1 MSFFKELQRR
11 NVVKVA
17 IAYVVVSWLLLQV
30 SDVLVPALLLPEWIQ
45 TATAYFLM
53 IGFLP
58 ALLFAWAFELTPD
71 GIKREREV
79 APGESITAKTNQKL
93 NFVIMGVLLVAV
105 GFLLSERFFMKTA
118 EPEPLVT
125 QDLAAEP
132 SDPRKAIA
140 VLPFENLSAN
150 QENEYFAAG
159 VHEDILTY
167 LSRIAEL
174 RVNSRTS
181 VQQYAK
187 TQLNL
192 KDVALALGA
201 TYIVEGSVRRSGN
214 QVRVTAQL
222 IDAKTDEHLWAENFD
237 RELTDIFAIQTA
249 VAQEIVKALHAELSP
264 QEVAMINDR
273 PTESIEAYDLFLQA
287 RQAHTTN
294 KSRGIYSQEALDLL
308 EEAVRIDPGF
318 AQAWALLAVTHG
330 DFYWFRTDTAPDRLD
345 KMKQAVDRAFELKP
359 GMPEA
364 RLALAAYYYRGF
376 YDYPKALEQLLL
388 AEEQIPNDA
397 LVHYDLGLT
406 YRRLGDFDQSIA
418 SFREAVQL
426 DPAHQEAWAEGL
438 LTARSSGRVKAA
450 VEFAEQIKEKFGN
463 LPRMLAERATT
474 RLALFGDVEGAKQ
487 LMAVINESDQYHV
500 VEARYYI
507 ALFGRELGKA
517 AALALDDAFNE
528 ELSPGSGLA
537 QSAIILHIDGQDEL
551 ADEMGRKAIEVL
563 AQEVTKPYAQN
574 YAWPHAHYAR
584 ILSLRGEYQQ
594 ASTSCERAMQIM
606 PLEKDKL
613 HGGSMAYMCAWVQ
626 ASSGD
631 IEAALDQLEILKGVG
646 WNMNPWV
653 LALNPEWDFMRGNPR
668 FDVLAAVPV
677 SDK

>member
-1 MSFFKELQRR
+1 MSFFRELQRR

-30 SDVLVPALLLPEWIQ
+30 SDVLVPALHLPEWIQ

-58 ALLFAWAFELTPD
+58 ALLFAWAFELTPE

-79 APGESITAKTNQKL
+79 APGESITQKTSQKL
-93 NFVIMGVLLVAV
+93 NFVIIGVLLVAV
-105 GFLLSERFFMKTA
+105 GFLLTERFFMYKA
-118 EPEPLVT
+118 EPDQVIT
-125 QDLAAEP
+125 QDVAREL
-132 SDPRKAIA
+132 SDTRKAIA

-150 QENEYFAAG
+150 KENEYFAAG

-174 RVNSRTS
+174 KVNSRTS
-181 VQQYAK
+181 VQQYAD

-201 TYIVEGSVRRSGN
+201 TYVVEGSVRRSGN

-237 RELTDIFAIQTA
+237 RELTDIFEIQTA
-249 VAQEIVKALHAELSP
+249 VAQEIVSALHAELSP

-273 PTESIEAYDLFLQA
+273 PTESFEAYDLFLKA

-345 KMKQAVDRAFELKP
+345 RMKQAVDRAFELNP
-359 GMPEA
+359 GLPEA
-364 RLALAAYYYRGF
+364 RMALAAYYYRGF

-388 AEEQIPNDA
+388 AREQIPNDT
-397 LVHYDLGLT
+397 LVHFNLGLT

-418 SFREAVQL
+418 SFSEAVQL

-438 LTARSSGRVKAA
+438 LTAQSSGRVKEATA
-450 VEFAEQIKEKFGN
+450 FAKQIEERFDS
-463 LPRMLAERATT
+463 LPRMRAERAMA
-474 RLALFGDVEGAKQ
+474 RLSLFGDIEGARQ
-487 LMAVINESDQYHV
+487 IMEGTEESDQFQV
-500 VEARYYI
+500 VEARFFV
-507 ALFGRELGKA
+507 ALLSRELSKA
-517 AALALDDAFNE
+517 AELAQHDAFYE

-537 QSAIILHIDGQDEL
+537 LGAIVLHIDGQDEL
-551 ADEMGRKAIEVL
+551 ADQLGEKAIEVL
-563 AQEVTKPYAQN
+563 TTEITKPYAQN
-574 YAWPHAHYAR
+574 YAWPHLNLSA
-584 ILSLRGEYQQ
+584 ILSLRGEHQ
-594 ASTSCERAMQIM
+594 AAAVNCERAMQIL
-606 PLEKDKL
+606 PFEKDKL
-613 HGGSMAYMCAWVQ
+613 HGASVAITCARVQ
-626 ASSGD
+626 ARSGD
-631 IEAALDQLEILKGVG
+631 IEAALDQLEILFDSG
-646 WNMNPWV
+646 WDMNPWL
-653 LALNPEWDFMRGNPR
+653 LALNPEWDFMRGHPR
-668 FDVLAAVPV
+668 FDAMAAIPV
-677 SDK
+677 NDQ